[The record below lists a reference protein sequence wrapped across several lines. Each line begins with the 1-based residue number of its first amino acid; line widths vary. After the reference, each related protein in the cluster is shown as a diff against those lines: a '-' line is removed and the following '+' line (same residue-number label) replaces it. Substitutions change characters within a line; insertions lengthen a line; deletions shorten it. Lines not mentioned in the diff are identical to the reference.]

1 MSPPFRQD
9 GPSRSEGFTLT
20 ELLTVIVII
29 AILVGLLSKALNH
42 TKTRALQVTCLSNN
56 LKQLQF
62 AWFMYIDDNDNRL
75 PLNQTDP
82 EPVNH
87 RIFGWRNSTNS
98 WVLGSP
104 KEDLTTENV
113 KKGTLFPYV
122 KAPELYRCPLDRSTV
137 PGHNEVLRTRSYSM
151 NAYLNGDQAG
161 RNPRVKTRFSQLVNP
176 TPEKVFVFIEEHE
189 KSLWAG
195 TFFVV
200 PKENF
205 SLTGGSW
212 ISTPADRHDRGC
224 NLSFA
229 DGHTEYWRWYWPKTA
244 NLNNKLTSNSKELLD
259 LRKLQAALPK
269 P

>member
-1 MSPPFRQD
+1 MSLLLPQD
-9 GPSRSEGFTLT
+9 DSSHRGAFTLA
-20 ELLTVIVII
+20 ELLTTMVII
-29 AILVGLLSKALNH
+29 AILVSLLSAALNH

-82 EPVNH
+82 EPVDH
-87 RIFGWRNSTNS
+87 RIFGWKNSTNS
-98 WVLGSP
+98 WVVGSP
-104 KEDLTTENV
+104 KEDLTTENI

-137 PGHNEVLRTRSYSM
+137 AGHDAVLRTRSYAM

-161 RNPRVKTRFSQLVNP
+161 PRVKTRFSELVNP

-200 PKENF
+200 PRENF

-212 ISTPADRHDRGC
+212 ISTPADRHDQGC

-244 NLNNKLTSNSKELLD
+244 NLDNKLTSNSKELLD
-259 LRKLQAALPK
+259 LRRLQAALPR